1 MKDRLE
7 EFIIENREAFDIYE
21 PDSRIWN
28 RVRDNLPQPPRAVR
42 HMPLSTLLRIAAIGL
57 ILFSVVAGGAAGL
70 AYRQKQLA
78 LQARENPELQEAER
92 YYNTLY
98 TEKYSAASAV
108 LTNYPGVLEEFN
120 GEMSLLD
127 SICAS
132 LKTDLKDDA
141 ANAEV
146 VQALIENY
154 RMRITLLEHLLY
166 ELEAAGQP
174 KNKKDEY
181 DI

>member
-21 PDSRIWN
+21 PDPRIWN
-28 RVRDNLPQPPRAVR
+28 RVRDNLPQQPKGARRLPFSP
-42 HMPLSTLLRIAAIGL
+42 MMRIAAIGL
-57 ILFSVVAGGAAGL
+57 ILVSVLAGGAAGF

-78 LQARENPELQEAER
+78 LQAMTNPELQEAER
-92 YYNTLY
+92 YYTNLY

-108 LTNYPGVLEEFN
+108 LTSYPGLVEAFN

-127 SICAS
+127 SICTS
-132 LKTDLKDDA
+132 LKADLKDDA

-166 ELEAAGQP
+166 ELEAAGQS
-174 KNKKDEY
+174 KNNKNDY